1 MDSTPTFTGVEG
13 AGGRGQGGC
22 SSPSVPRCLQQ
33 TSWCPHLSVHP
44 SLDIG
49 CVFAGHPL
57 TLHFHWAGARNHSRL
72 WNSSSIYTNEPMGL
86 PPKTTRL
93 APLAAY
99 SSQLVSSSFIGIY
112 LRSLVFICLLVYFFP
127 LEALGKEGTRQSRRV
142 LVLPHVE

>member
-1 MDSTPTFTGVEG
+1 MFESL
-13 AGGRGQGGC
+13 C
-22 SSPSVPRCLQQ
+22 SLVSSADFLVLP
-33 TSWCPHLSVHP
+33 LSMHP
-44 SLDIG
+44 SRGTG

-57 TLHFHWAGARNHSRL
+57 TLHFPWAGARNHSRL
-72 WNSSSIYTNEPMGL
+72 WNSSSIYTNELMGL
-86 PPKTTRL
+86 APKTTRL

-127 LEALGKEGTRQSRRV
+127 LEALGKEGTCQSRRV